1 MTRAVHEPFARTRG
15 SRWLTALF
23 VLVSAA
29 YVFPLVV
36 LLMNSFKYK
45 DAITNQVFMFP
56 TRETFA
62 GLTNYIRG
70 ITSIDFFRSIGYSAV
85 VTILSVALILICTS
99 MSAWFITRIDNKF
112 CKTVYYLFVFSMA
125 VPFQMVMFTLP
136 YISDKLGLTAP
147 WTIPLVY
154 LGFGAGLSVFMFAG
168 FVKSIPLSV
177 EEAAM
182 IDGCNPLQTFFRV
195 VLPIMKPTYISVA
208 ILETM
213 WIWNDYLLPTLVLD
227 KTKGYYT
234 IPMAIQS
241 AMTDSYG
248 TVDYGAFMALLTLA
262 VIPIIIFYAL
272 CQKHIIKGVISGAVK
287 G

>member
-1 MTRAVHEPFARTRG
+1 MSRANRI
-15 SRWLTALF
+15 LTVLF
-23 VLVSAA
+23 SVVCVI
-29 YVFPLVV
+29 YIFPLVV
-36 LLMNSFKYK
+36 LVFNSFKDK
-45 DAITNQVFMFP
+45 EAITNEVFLAPM
-56 TRETFA
+56 RDTFV
-62 GLTNYIRG
+62 GLQNYLRG
-70 ITSIDFFRSIGYSAV
+70 ISSIDFFQSVGYSVV
-85 VTILSVALILICTS
+85 VTVLSVVLILLCTS
-99 MSAWFITRIDNKF
+99 MCAWFLARVGGKV
-112 CKTVYYLFVFSMA
+112 CKTLYYLFVFSMV

-136 YISDKLGLTAP
+136 FISDRLGLTTP

-154 LGFGAGLSVFMFAG
+154 LGFGAGLSVFMFTG

-182 IDGCNPLQTFFRV
+182 IDGCSPLQTFFKV

-208 ILETM
+208 ILQTM

-227 KTKGYYT
+227 KTQGYYT

-262 VIPIIIFYAL
+262 IIPIVVFYAL
-272 CQKHIIKGVISGAVK
+272 AQKHIIKGVISGAVK

>member
-1 MTRAVHEPFARTRG
+1 MSRANRV
-15 SRWLTALF
+15 LTVLF
-23 VLVSAA
+23 SVICVI
-29 YVFPLVV
+29 YIFPLVV
-36 LLMNSFKYK
+36 LVFNSFKDK
-45 DAITNQVFMFP
+45 EAITNEVFMAP
-56 TRETFA
+56 VRDTFV
-62 GLTNYIRG
+62 GLQNYLRG
-70 ITSIDFFRSIGYSAV
+70 IASIDFFRSVTFSVV
-85 VTILSVALILICTS
+85 VTVLSVVLILLCTS
-99 MSAWFITRIDNKF
+99 MCAWFLSRVGGRF
-112 CKTVYYLFVFSMA
+112 CKGLYYLFVFSMV

-136 YISDKLGLTAP
+136 FISDRLGLTAP

-154 LGFGAGLSVFMFAG
+154 LGFGAGLSVFMFTG
-168 FVKSIPLSV
+168 FVKSIPISI

-182 IDGCNPLQTFFRV
+182 IDGCSPLQTFFRV

-208 ILETM
+208 ILQTM

-227 KTKGYYT
+227 KTQGYYT

-262 VIPIIIFYAL
+262 IIPIVVFYVLA
-272 CQKHIIKGVISGAVK
+272 QKHIIKGVISGAVK

>member
-1 MTRAVHEPFARTRG
+1 MTRREENQTAG
-15 SRWLTALF
+15 SRLLMALLA
-23 VLVSAA
+23 VVSTV
-29 YVFPLVV
+29 YLIPLVV
-36 LLMNSFKYK
+36 LLFNSLKNK
-45 DAITNQVFMFP
+45 DAITNHVFMAP
-56 TRETFA
+56 TKGSFA
-62 GLTNYIRG
+62 GLANYARG
-70 ITSIDFFRSIGYSAV
+70 ITSIPFVRSIGFSFT
-85 VTILSVALILICTS
+85 VTVLSVALILVCCS
-99 MSAWFITRIDNKF
+99 MCAWFIARVQNPFTRMA
-112 CKTVYYLFVFSMA
+112 YYLFVFSMA

-136 YISDKLGLTAP
+136 YIADKLKLTAP
-147 WTIPLVY
+147 WSIPLVY
-154 LGFGAGLSVFMFAG
+154 LGFGAGLSVFMFTG
-168 FVKSIPLSV
+168 FVKSIPLEI

-182 IDGCNPLQTFFRV
+182 IDGCNPAQTFFGV

-262 VIPIIIFYAL
+262 IIPIIIFYAA
-272 CQKHIIKGVISGAVK
+272 CQKYIIKGVISGAVK

>member
-1 MTRAVHEPFARTRG
+1 VRDT
-15 SRWLTALF
+15 F
-23 VLVSAA
+23 V
-29 YVFPLVV
+29 
-36 LLMNSFKYK
+36 
-45 DAITNQVFMFP
+45 
-56 TRETFA
+56 
-62 GLTNYIRG
+62 GLQNYLRG
-70 ITSIDFFRSIGYSAV
+70 IASIDFFHSVAFSAI
-85 VTILSVALILICTS
+85 VTVLSVVLILLCTS
-99 MSAWFITRIDNKF
+99 MCAWFLSRVGGRF
-112 CKTVYYLFVFSMA
+112 CKGLYYLFVFSMV

-136 YISDKLGLTAP
+136 FVSDRLGLTAP

-154 LGFGAGLSVFMFAG
+154 LGFGAGLSVFMFTG
-168 FVKSIPLSV
+168 FVKSIPISI

-182 IDGCNPLQTFFRV
+182 IDGCTPLQTFFRV

-208 ILETM
+208 ILQTM

-227 KTKGYYT
+227 KTQGYYT

-262 VIPIIIFYAL
+262 IIPIVIFYAL
-272 CQKHIIKGVISGAVK
+272 AQKHIIKGVISGAVK

>member
-1 MTRAVHEPFARTRG
+1 MSERKNP
-15 SRWLTALF
+15 WLTALF
-23 VLVSAA
+23 SVVSAV
-29 YVFPLVV
+29 YLFPLAV
-36 LLMNSFKYK
+36 LLINSFKEK
-45 DAITNQVFMFP
+45 QAITGAVFHLP

-62 GLTNYIRG
+62 GLQNYIRG
-70 ITSIDFFRSIGYSAV
+70 ITSISFFESIGYSFV
-85 VTILSVALILICTS
+85 VTVLSVLLILLCTS
-99 MSAWFITRIDNKF
+99 MCAWFIERVGGRVCRGI
-112 CKTVYYLFVFSMA
+112 YYLFVFSMV

-136 YISDKLGLTAP
+136 YVSDRLGLTAP

-154 LGFGAGLSVFMFAG
+154 LGFGAGLSVFMFTG
-168 FVKSIPLSV
+168 FVKSIPISI

-182 IDGCNPLQTFFRV
+182 IDGCTPLSTFFRV

-208 ILETM
+208 ILQAM

-227 KTKGYYT
+227 KTRGYYT

-248 TVDYGAFMALLTLA
+248 SVDYGAFMALLVLA
-262 VIPIIIFYAL
+262 VLPVILFYIL
-272 CQKHIIKGVISGAVK
+272 GQKHIIKGVISGAVK

>member
-1 MTRAVHEPFARTRG
+1 MSRANRA
-15 SRWLTALF
+15 LTVLF
-23 VLVSAA
+23 SVVCII
-29 YVFPLVV
+29 YIFPLVV
-36 LLMNSFKYK
+36 LVFNSFKSK
-45 DAITNQVFMFP
+45 EAITNEVFMAP
-56 TRETFA
+56 VRDTFV
-62 GLTNYIRG
+62 GLQNYLRG
-70 ITSIDFFRSIGYSAV
+70 ISSIDFFRSVAFSVI
-85 VTILSVALILICTS
+85 VTVLSVVLILLCTS
-99 MSAWFITRIDNKF
+99 MCAWFLARVGGRF
-112 CKTVYYLFVFSMA
+112 CKGLYYLFVFSMV

-136 YISDKLGLTAP
+136 FISDRLGLTAP

-168 FVKSIPLSV
+168 FVKSIPISV

-182 IDGCNPLQTFFRV
+182 IDGCNPLATFFRV

-208 ILETM
+208 ILQTM

-227 KTKGYYT
+227 KTQGYYT

-262 VIPIIIFYAL
+262 IIPIVIFYAL
-272 CQKHIIKGVISGAVK
+272 AQKHIIKGVISGAVK